1 MQTRPFGFNAQLRLG
16 AVPWQVNGARQSLSA
31 AQLVRQAAPLHRYG
45 EQLDAV
51 DGAQAPLPLQCEIGV
66 KVDPEHEAV
75 PHDTVVA
82 ACWHAPAPLH
92 APVLPHG
99 GFGAHS
105 ACGSGAPSATAAQLP
120 ALVPTLQA
128 WQSPQDGLL
137 QQTPSTHAL
146 PVRH

>member
-1 MQTRPFGFNAQLRLG
+1 
-16 AVPWQVNGARQSLSA
+16 
-31 AQLVRQAAPLHRYG
+31 
-45 EQLDAV
+45 
-51 DGAQAPLPLQCEIGV
+51 LQCEIGV
-66 KVDPEHEAV
+66 KVDPEHDGV

-82 ACWHAPAPLH
+82 ACWQAPAPLQ

-120 ALVPTLQA
+120 ALVPTLHA
-128 WQSPQDGLL
+128 WQSPHDGLL